1 MVSVGST
8 AGVHL
13 GTGRVIQMSAWT
25 ELQTAT
31 LWTAQPS
38 HNLRCTSHCSCA
50 NRQACSLTHLH
61 QQLLVGSAPHNAGNH
76 PTCCLCGGHSSVSCP
91 SC

>member
-1 MVSVGST
+1 MHSHAAYEHLARGEPPAALPAGAVLQRLDCRPARSVAVVSVGST

-38 HNLRCTSHCSCA
+38 HNL
-50 NRQACSLTHLH
+50 
-61 QQLLVGSAPHNAGNH
+61 
-76 PTCCLCGGHSSVSCP
+76 
-91 SC
+91 